1 MHEFDGKRDDE
12 SGQNADENPPSDP
25 DDPRGVDMWV
35 MPYLRDSTL
44 WPVLFVMAA
53 AVVAFVAPVMVYAFR
68 DRQLRSFPA
77 LGVLAFLTFK
87 IIRWEI
93 RERESFGAISRL
105 IVILWGAAAIA
116 AYLAGQRGFL

>member
-1 MHEFDGKRDDE
+1 MSAVDENDE
-12 SGQNADENPPSDP
+12 SPDRNPQNDAE
-25 DDPRGVDMWV
+25 DPRGVDMWV

-68 DRQLRSFPA
+68 DGQLRSFPA
-77 LGVLAFLTFK
+77 LAVLAFLTFK
-87 IIRWEI
+87 IIRWEA
-93 RERESFGAISRL
+93 RERERFGAISRL